1 MHSAPEDGGRGGG
14 VKADSAADDNSQQSA
29 AAAELFRKIN
39 DFFNPILK
47 WVSTMDNSE
56 KSETSEVQVLTKLG

>member
-1 MHSAPEDGGRGGG
+1 MCTLHQEMGEEEENG

-39 DFFNPILK
+39 DFFNPMLK
-47 WVSTMDNSE
+47 WVSLSTMKKGNW
-56 KSETSEVQVLTKLG
+56 

>member
-1 MHSAPEDGGRGGG
+1 MCTLHQELGQEEENG

-56 KSETSEVQVLTKLG
+56 KVRLMKSKT

>member
-1 MHSAPEDGGRGGG
+1 MAFCAASLFGHA
-14 VKADSAADDNSQQSA
+14 AFADDNSQQSA

-47 WVSTMDNSE
+47 WVSTMDNSD